1 MIKLNCNEESMHSK
15 IFGKYS
21 RPPRTMY
28 IKIRFRSLLDLR
40 IQFWL
45 FLKKRTKCTVA
56 LLVFLGLF
64 EPLRSERISLE
75 GKYHIIFRF
84 VDMTIRLRLEF
95 LASFFYFHE
104 AWELLFRWEL
114 TRPRFYSY
122 AFLTE
127 QKDTGTQILNN
138 SIFILPKL
146 IIIEKCLTSTY
157 IQVVTSWWKPLFTT
171 DQVCISLSRDQSNDR
186 EFVPRV
192 INGYKRNFQ
201 KLFL

>member
-1 MIKLNCNEESMHSK
+1 MHSK

-104 AWELLFRWEL
+104 A
-114 TRPRFYSY
+114 
-122 AFLTE
+122 
-127 QKDTGTQILNN
+127 
-138 SIFILPKL
+138 
-146 IIIEKCLTSTY
+146 
-157 IQVVTSWWKPLFTT
+157 
-171 DQVCISLSRDQSNDR
+171 
-186 EFVPRV
+186 
-192 INGYKRNFQ
+192 
-201 KLFL
+201 